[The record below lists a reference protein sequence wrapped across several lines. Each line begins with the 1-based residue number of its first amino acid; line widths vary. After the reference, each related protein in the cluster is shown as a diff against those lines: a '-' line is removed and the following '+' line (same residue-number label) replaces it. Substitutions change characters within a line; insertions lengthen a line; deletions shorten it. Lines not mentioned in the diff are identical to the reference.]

1 MPDIMA
7 RADHA
12 PVRVTLL
19 PRLTRLLLRGD
30 PAALGAA
37 LGLTLPTAPCTAR
50 PGERA
55 VLWLG
60 PDEWLLLAAAAR
72 VPELWENASGAIFDI
87 SDRQVGLMIEGE
99 RAADVL
105 AAGCPLDLAAFAV
118 DACTRTVFG
127 KAEIVLWRRDAT
139 SFHVETARSF
149 GPYVRQ
155 LLAEAIRSSPGRS
168 RAG

>member
-1 MPDIMA
+1 MPDLMA
-7 RADHA
+7 RADNP
-12 PVRVTLL
+12 PVRVASL

-37 LGLTLPTAPCTAR
+37 LGLTLPTTPCTAR

-60 PDEWLLLAAAAR
+60 PDEWLLLTEEAS
-72 VPELWENASGAIFDI
+72 VKEPWEDASGAIFDV
-87 SDRQVGLMIEGE
+87 SDRQIGLMVEGE
-99 RAADVL
+99 RAADIL
-105 AAGCPLDLAAFAV
+105 AAGCPLDLTAFAV

-155 LLAEAIRSSPGRS
+155 LLAEAIRTSPGRS